1 MDKEEHKKK
10 PSDNYEYLI
19 KMGIAPQI
27 ALEIDEYT
35 QQKEKRK
42 KRLEKKN
49 KKEERWK

>member
-1 MDKEEHKKK
+1 MKKVQDRK
-10 PSDNYEYLI
+10 TPSACYDYLI
-19 KMGIAPQI
+19 KNGMDETV

-42 KRLEKKN
+42 KRLDKKN